1 MRFLPSSALRLVHQA
16 LAASGR
22 VLSIA
27 PRGSDARAPIPEA
40 PEWVVEGE
48 RTGERT
54 LRRRIRASE
63 IRLRGTTNM

>member
-16 LAASGR
+16 LAAGGR
-22 VLSIA
+22 VLPAA
-27 PRGSDARAPIPEA
+27 PRGPDARGSTQEA

-54 LRRRIRASE
+54 LRRRIRTSE
-63 IRLRGTTNM
+63 VRFRGTANM